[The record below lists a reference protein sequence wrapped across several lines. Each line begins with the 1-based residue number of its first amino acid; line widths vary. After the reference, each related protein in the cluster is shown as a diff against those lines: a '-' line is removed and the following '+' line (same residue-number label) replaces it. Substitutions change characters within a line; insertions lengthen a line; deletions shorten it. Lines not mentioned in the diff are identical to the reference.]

1 MVSGHSFLLNSVQ
14 KWPGEF
20 STTLI
25 VWQMFTSSRL
35 WLAQG
40 LYLRLES
47 KIQWQLQI
55 QLKIFFEE
63 SWNFLLWLFT
73 AEQIYL
79 LEIQFFEFAFY
90 CLTEFF
96 QATW

>member
-1 MVSGHSFLLNSVQ
+1 MTASNTI
-14 KWPGEF
+14 K
-20 STTLI
+20 
-25 VWQMFTSSRL
+25 
-35 WLAQG
+35 
-40 LYLRLES
+40 
-47 KIQWQLQI
+47 K
-55 QLKIFFEE
+55 FFEE